1 MPQESRIKKSL
12 LNARINL
19 IFYILALLLSFFSRK
34 IFLNY
39 LGADFMGMT
48 NTLYDLL
55 EFLNLAE
62 LGIGS
67 AIGYVLYKPLFERNE
82 SKVNEIISV
91 LGYIYRRIGL
101 IILCSGFILS
111 LFLPVIFPNDVFSLK
126 VIYSAFY
133 AYLTSSLITYFANY
147 KMTLL
152 AADQKNYVTTAY
164 FQTAMLVRTLL
175 QMGIIYYTTN
185 YYLWILIELLSN
197 IARSIILN
205 WKINQTYPW
214 LRSEVKRGKELLK
227 DYPEITKYTKQLF
240 VHKMAG
246 FVHHHTIPL
255 LIYAFVSLETVA
267 FYGNYTIIIN
277 RISQLLNTLW
287 GSTEAGVGNLIA
299 EGDTPKI
306 RRIFWELFSIR
317 FLIAGI
323 VSFAIFQLAEPF
335 IALWLGEQYVLPHH
349 ILWLIIL
356 SAFIG
361 YSRGVTEQF
370 LFGYGLFSD
379 TWAPITEI
387 CINLATAIIG
397 GALWGL
403 SGVLLGSIAG
413 LSIIVGIWKP
423 YFLFKCGLKTP
434 FSDYAITYF
443 KQLCIIIGIGIICHY
458 FLPNRLFAPETS
470 FMQWSICAII
480 QISTYSILTSMLF
493 YIAVPSIRSFI
504 KRIRNRHKGNTTVK

>member
-1 MPQESRIKKSL
+1 MPQESRIRKSL
-12 LNARINL
+12 INARVNL

-34 IFLNY
+34 MFLNY

-82 SKVNEIISV
+82 LEITKIISV
-91 LGYIYRRIGL
+91 LGYIYRRIGI
-101 IILCSGFILS
+101 IILCTGCILS
-111 LFLPVIFPNDVFSLK
+111 IFLPVIFPNNVFDLK
-126 VIYSAFY
+126 VIFFTFYS
-133 AYLTSSLITYFANY
+133 YLASSLITYFANY

-164 FQTAMLVRTLL
+164 FQTAMLAKTLL
-175 QMGIIYYTTN
+175 QMGVIYYTTN
-185 YYLWILIELLSN
+185 YYLWIFIELLSN
-197 IARSIILN
+197 IIRSIILN
-205 WKINQTYPW
+205 WKIKQTYPW
-214 LRSEVKRGKELLK
+214 LKSEVKLGKALLK
-227 DYPEITKYTKQLF
+227 DYPKVIKYTKQLF

-267 FYGNYTIIIN
+267 FYGNYTIIIS
-277 RISQLLNTLW
+277 RISQLLNTVW
-287 GSTEAGVGNLIA
+287 GGTEAGVGNLIA
-299 EGDTPKI
+299 EGDTKKI
-306 RRIFWELFSIR
+306 RRIFWELFSVR

-323 VSFAIFQLAEPF
+323 VSFAIFKLTEPF

-370 LFGYGLFSD
+370 LFGYGLFHD
-379 TWAPITEI
+379 TWAPITEV
-387 CINLATAIIG
+387 CINLTTAIIG

-423 YFLFKCGLKTP
+423 YFLFKCGLKTK
-434 FSDYAITYF
+434 FRYYLTGYF
-443 KQLCIIIGIGIICHY
+443 KQLFIIVSTSIACHCL
-458 FLPNRLFAPETS
+458 LPTALFTPKIS
-470 FMQWSICAII
+470 FTHWMFYAIVLI
-480 QISTYSILTSMLF
+480 LTYSILTFVLF
-493 YIAVPSIRSFI
+493 YIAVPSFRSFL
-504 KRIRNRHKGNTTVK
+504 KRILKRHKKYSRK